1 MDSLISSVVN
11 EKNLTTFYYK
21 IDKRNFSKT
30 FFLFTYLL
38 HYTRLHR
45 RAHNFAQLLTYRPM
59 QIHTH
64 TYRPMQ
70 THTYRPMQTDTHT
83 NYAGVIFWFG
93 SDFLQIS
100 LDNNIWGVAKSSQ
113 IIRAFFCNIE
123 NNQIQLCIL

>member
-1 MDSLISSVVN
+1 MNNLISSVV
-11 EKNLTTFYYK
+11 KK
-21 IDKRNFSKT
+21 SIFSKKI
-30 FFLFTYLL
+30 FLFTYLL

-64 TYRPMQ
+64 THTDLCKH
-70 THTYRPMQTDTHT
+70 THTYRPMQTDTYT

-123 NNQIQLCIL
+123 NNQFYNDVYYR